1 MEPRIN
7 SRKHLYRLKIYIIY
21 SIAFLLV
28 CLATYTIPWL
38 AGKTLIWNVDGIA
51 QHFPILAQFQRI
63 LQGTSHQSLTG
74 WSWNLG
80 AGADQL
86 TTFAFYVIGDPF
98 SYLIA
103 LFPASKL
110 ELGYQLLILLRL
122 YCVGLAFLAW
132 ANERRFSTH
141 SKLIGTIIYTFS
153 GYNFYVSMHHP
164 FFILPMILFPLLAM
178 GIEKILHKQN
188 WLPLAIAVALSLISN
203 FYFAYML
210 AIGSL
215 VYLVTRWVAIHHHYP
230 DRIQPVKTLYCLA
243 QAIISGILTASVVL
257 LPTLMTV
264 LQSTR
269 IAYHAKFANGLL
281 LYPLKYYLSLPDQ
294 IVTSTTTK
302 DYWLVLNFCGL
313 TFLAAVYILKH
324 FSKFRSLAIIITL
337 TIVALLFPQFSAL
350 ANAMSTP
357 SNRWL
362 FLIVLPMCLAT
373 MIFVDR
379 LPKLTRS
386 DITWLIVATFGLIIL
401 VWITKGLTLNIPQND
416 LVSYGIL
423 LSFLLLIVCQTTL
436 KISPR
441 NTGYILTALI
451 LVSTVSAGQGWF
463 SPNNSRNIKSNLVT
477 GTASQWLKKYYDGAE
492 NALPKHGDFYRTS
505 TISNFYPH
513 RTAGNNIPMVLG
525 THDLGAYYSIQNGN
539 VFKFTRSLG
548 DARAVVNSVI
558 GEGDGRTTLLN
569 LLGVKYIFA
578 KTDILKNPQTIP
590 YGFHFVR
597 NQAGNI
603 VDYPEKPVSG
613 LSNHSGTI
621 LLESDLALPLA
632 YTQVHAISDVNYNNM
647 SKLQKEQAL
656 LHGTVVS
663 KPVDGV
669 SLSQPKNPVKNVDY
683 TTQVFT
689 QHIVNSSMKAVLD
702 RMRISPNGR
711 YRQAAKEFKNGI
723 PAHKIKIWAKA
734 TGVHPSSKPLQ
745 NILRKNAKVV
755 ERNNVE
761 NANSLHL
768 MDNDAQGRHLS
779 YKLSIDNPERYK
791 NSELYLIIDGVS
803 RTRHTTMDR
812 INTLTADSI
821 IDGQPVSKLQKINRF
836 RKALQYPDLGAYTLW
851 AQSSNSF
858 NFIRQLPINN
868 LSDYED
874 RQHIVLNLGYSSKV
888 RKAFTIHFKGVKQ
901 LRFKSVKLMA
911 VPFNKNYNK
920 QIHNLQ
926 KSGLSDQKVTNNSVS
941 GYTDTVERTRILTT
955 SIPYSSGWH
964 LTIDGQP
971 GDIFKV
977 NKGFVGARIPVGRHF
992 VKLTYKTPGLSLGII
1007 LTMIGLAWI
1016 AIFTVISSGRFIYR
1030 KFSKKTRS

>member
-1 MEPRIN
+1 MEPRID
-7 SRKHLYRLKIYIIY
+7 SRKKSYKLRSYIIY
-21 SIAFLLV
+21 SIAFAIV

-38 AGKTLIWNVDGIA
+38 AGKTLIWNIDGIA

-63 LQGTSHQSLTG
+63 LQGTAHQSLTG

-86 TTFAFYVIGDPF
+86 TTFAFYVVGDPF

-110 ELGYQLLILLRL
+110 ELGFQLLILVRL
-122 YCVGLAFLAW
+122 YCVGLSFLAW
-132 ANERRFSTH
+132 ANELHLSTH
-141 SKLIGTIIYTFS
+141 SRLIGTIIYTFS

-178 GIEKILHKQN
+178 GIEKVLHRGS
-188 WLPLAIAVALSLISN
+188 WLPLAIAVSLALISN

-215 VYLVTRWVAIHHHYP
+215 VYLVTRWVSIRHKHP
-230 DRIQPVKTLYCLA
+230 DQIQPVKTLYCLA
-243 QAIISGILTASVVL
+243 QAIFSGLLTASVVL
-257 LPTLMTV
+257 LPTILTV

-281 LYPLKYYLSLPDQ
+281 LYPIKYYLSLPDQ
-294 IVTSTTTK
+294 IITSTTTK

-324 FSKFRSLAIIITL
+324 FKKFRALAFIITL
-337 TIVALLFPQFSAL
+337 TIVALLFPQFSAI

-373 MIFVDR
+373 MIFVDE

-386 DITWLIVATFGLIIL
+386 DITWLIVASFSLIVL
-401 VWITKGLTLNIPQND
+401 VWITKGFTLNIPQND
-416 LVSYGIL
+416 LISYGIL

-436 KISPR
+436 KISPKH
-441 NTGYILTALI
+441 TGWILTGMILI
-451 LVSTVSAGQGWF
+451 STISAGQGWF
-463 SPNNSRNIKSNLVT
+463 SPNSSRNIKSNLVT
-477 GTASQWLKKYYDGAE
+477 GTATEWLKKYYDGAQE
-492 NALPKHGDFYRTS
+492 ALPKHGDFYRTS
-505 TISNFYPH
+505 TISNYYSH
-513 RTAGNNIPMVLG
+513 KTAGNNIPMVLG

-603 VDYPEKPVSG
+603 LDYPEQPVSG

-621 LLESDLALPLA
+621 LLKSDLSLPLA
-632 YTQVHAISDVNYNNM
+632 YTQVHVLSDVNYNNM
-647 SKLQKEQAL
+647 SKLQREQAL
-656 LHGTVVS
+656 LKGAVVS

-669 SLSQPKNPVKNVDY
+669 SLTQPSNPVEPVSY
-683 TTQVFT
+683 TTQVFD
-689 QHIVNSSMKAVLD
+689 QHIVDTPMKAILD

-711 YRQAAKEFKNGI
+711 YRQAAKDFKTRI
-723 PAHKIKIWAKA
+723 PANKVNVWRKA
-734 TGVHPSSKPLQ
+734 TGIHPNSKPLQ
-745 NILRKNAKVV
+745 NVLAKNVKVI
-755 ERNNVE
+755 EQNKAE
-761 NANSLHL
+761 NANGLHL

-779 YKLSIDNPERYK
+779 YKLNIDNPEKYK
-791 NSELYLIIDGVS
+791 NSELYLVINGVS

-812 INTLTADSI
+812 LNTLTADSI

-851 AQSSNSF
+851 AQSTDSF

-888 RKAFTIHFKGVKQ
+888 RRAFTIHFKGVKQ

-911 VPFNKNYNK
+911 VPFNKNYDK
-920 QIHNLQ
+920 QIHSLQ
-926 KSGLSDQKVTNNSVS
+926 KAGLTNQKVTHNSVS
-941 GYTDTVERTRILTT
+941 GYTDAIERTRVLTT

-964 LTIDGQP
+964 LKIDGQP
-971 GDIFKV
+971 GDVFKV

-992 VKLTYKTPGLSLGII
+992 IKLTYETPGLSWGIKLSI
-1007 LTMIGLAWI
+1007 IGLAWM
-1016 AIFTVISSGRFIYR
+1016 AIFALFEFGRFVYR
-1030 KFSKKTRS
+1030 KFGRKH